1 MFTKSPNH
9 NINYL
14 ATIVDIKEFR
24 PHPKADRLKL
34 ATVYG
39 NTVITSISAEPGMY
53 CYFPI
58 ESALS
63 KDFLAFTNSF
73 RDKEMNKDNTKT
85 GFFEPHGRIR
95 ALKLREMKS
104 EGYIIPISV
113 LEDFVKNHL
122 KKEFVIGTKLVGTDF
137 DTIHDHEICKKYVSR
152 GHNMPGAP
160 GKKTRGNVK
169 KYQSKLVEG
178 QFHFHPDT
186 AQLKRNMGNLS
197 PDDYIS
203 VVNKIHGSNFVVSN
217 VLIKRK
223 LSIKERI
230 ARFFGVKVEE
240 TEYGMLYSSRTVLK
254 NSIMD
259 DGTTPTHY
267 YDADIWKIVADKI
280 FPALKEGISVTG
292 EIVGYTPSGKSI
304 QKSYDYGCQPGE
316 LDFYI
321 FKVTYTSAKGDVY
334 IFNHRETV
342 AFCEKHGFK
351 MPETYY
357 YGKAKDHFPELD
369 TTQHWHDNF
378 LNKLMETY
386 MEKKCGICKNDVWAE
401 GVIVRRDI
409 PFDWDVY
416 KLKCFNFLGYESE
429 VLDSGEVDVETE
441 ENNNEENSVSE

>member
-1 MFTKSPNH
+1 MLTKSANH

-95 ALKLREMKS
+95 ALKLREVKS

-122 KKEFVIGTKLVGTDF
+122 KKDSTISTKLVGTDF

-152 GHNMPGAP
+152 GYNIPGAP

-178 QFHFHPDT
+178 QFNFHAST
-186 AQLKRNMGNLS
+186 AQLKRNIENVS
-197 PDDYIS
+197 PDDYVAITF
-203 VVNKIHGSNFVVSN
+203 KYHGTSFVVSN
-217 VLIKRK
+217 VLTKKK
-223 LSIKERI
+223 LSWKD
-230 ARFFGVKVEE
+230 KVAKFLGANIQEF
-240 TEYGMLYSSRTVLK
+240 EYGMLYSSRAVLK
-254 NSIMD
+254 NVLID
-259 DGTTPTHY
+259 DDRQNLGY
-267 YDADIWKIVADKI
+267 YDSDVWKIIADKL
-280 FPALKEGISVTG
+280 FPCLKEGYTFYG
-292 EIVGYTPSGKSI
+292 EIVGYTPTGKMI
-304 QKSYDYGCQPGE
+304 QKNYDYGCQPGKLDYLVYRMTFTNTKGHVFE
-316 LDFYI
+316 LSHEQVIDYCV
-321 FKVTYTSAKGDVY
+321 KVGVKTPHVY
-334 IFNHRETV
+334 Y
-342 AFCEKHGFK
+342 HGK
-351 MPETYY
+351 M
-357 YGKAKDHFPELD
+357 KDLYPNISPD
-369 TTQHWHDNF
+369 NHWHQNVLDQMISDY
-378 LNKLMETY
+378 LEKDCPYCKLVPNTP
-386 MEKKCGICKNDVWAE
+386 AE
-401 GVIVRRDI
+401 GIILRVDK
-409 PFDWDVY
+409 PNTWEVY
-416 KLKCFNFLGYESE
+416 KLKSHRFLIGETE
-429 VLDSGEVDVETE
+429 QLDSGEIDMESQE
-441 ENNNEENSVSE
+441 DGVS